1 MALYAP
7 DATDLNF
14 TAAFLSAAADKT
26 GHISQDMVVYINSIL
41 GINKVVGYSA
51 YEEDGHSCRRLP
63 SITARTPS
71 ISISG
76 WYRRLQ

>member
-1 MALYAP
+1 MATYAP

-14 TAAFLSAAADKT
+14 TAAFLAAAADKT

-41 GINKVVGYSA
+41 GINKVVGYSGMRMTA
-51 YEEDGHSCRRLP
+51 LQLPMP

-71 ISISG
+71 ISTSG
-76 WYRRLQ
+76 